1 MEWNADWIETVS
13 TKVALLLTRLRAH
26 GFFHKL
32 PVNEMWWH
40 NVVVRRVVHST
51 AQMRNNPASATSQAM
66 ERAGKYTRKVGKCIV
81 FSNFI
86 EAIDNV
92 ANSLTEALNEFG
104 IFMRFTANMKGGA
117 QERIAALK
125 LFRDDPNISIL
136 LLDGV
141 GAVGLDLSFVS
152 HIFLLDPIWDK
163 SLEDQVIS
171 RAHRLGAKQAITVE
185 KLIAT
190 GTVEQMMEQLARE
203 HNTDGPQSSSA
214 ADAASVGA
222 PEEGDVDQG
231 SSSGDAREH
240 KRQRGDEI
248 KRQREV
254 TKIQNILV
262 GLSALPYDPGAERER
277 EDMVDFLRMTGAN
290 HSGNQSFPNQPE
302 EDRDGC
308 MAPSGFIAASSFQ
321 GSKQGFVFKNGQH
334 GVGYYLDISARL
346 LGVATVTATGQEDV
360 DRSAKRVRFSD

>member
-13 TKVALLLTRLRAH
+13 TKVALLLTRLRAN

-32 PVNEMWWH
+32 QVNEMWWH
-40 NVVVRRVVHST
+40 DVVVRRVVHST
-51 AQMRNNPASATSQAM
+51 AQMRSNPASATSQAM
-66 ERAGKYTRKVGKCIV
+66 ERAGKYSRKIGKCIV

-92 ANSLTEALNEFG
+92 SNSLSEALSGAG

-203 HNTDGPQSSSA
+203 HDTHVSKSSSA
-214 ADAASVGA
+214 ADAASAGAGEERDVG
-222 PEEGDVDQG
+222 QG
-231 SSSGDAREH
+231 ASSGDE
-240 KRQRGDEI
+240 KELTRQRGDEI
-248 KRQREV
+248 KRQRET
-254 TKIQNILV
+254 TKIQNILI
-262 GLSALPYDPGAERER
+262 GLRALPYDPDAERAR
-277 EDMVDFLRMTGAN
+277 EEMVDFVRTFETN
-290 HSGNQSFPNQPE
+290 DSGNHFPNQPK
-302 EDRDGC
+302 EDRC
-308 MAPSGFIAASSFQ
+308 MAPSGFIAADSFQ

-334 GVGYYLDISARL
+334 GVGYYLDISASHV
-346 LGVATVTATGQEDV
+346 GVATGQEDV